1 MTPKA
6 KKNITEKISRLGSD
20 NIKNFIIEKEKKKP
34 KTVSKVKCRKM
45 GILVNSTFCMIFLE
59 ESLTKVIKI

>member
-20 NIKNFIIEKEKKKP
+20 NIKNFIIEKEKKNLK
-34 KTVSKVKCRKM
+34 
-45 GILVNSTFCMIFLE
+45 L
-59 ESLTKVIKI
+59 